1 MNPGEPLLEGHLLDG
16 RYRVRKI
23 LGVGGMGRVY
33 LSNDTRLASRP
44 VAVKEMILGD
54 GIAEKKAI
62 EDFTREATVLARLTH
77 PGIPTLIDHF
87 AENGR
92 HYLVMEF
99 VAGGTLEDALTK
111 SGGKLSEGQT
121 LRYARQMLE
130 VLDFLHAQT
139 PPIIYRDIKPGN
151 IMIDKDGRAMLIDF
165 GIARFLPKGGKA
177 TMIGSPGYAPPEQ
190 YVGKV
195 EPRSDLY
202 SIAATMHHLLS
213 GRDPALEPP
222 FSFPPLRSIAPQVSE
237 QTAKAVDRALNHQI
251 DLRFASAREML
262 NSLPLPPEDHAQSG
276 SFANGGSSMGS
287 MRTVVLANPVAD
299 AAGVQPIRPSS
310 PTPGRLT
317 YPPQA
322 PAPRIGGPSPSLT
335 NMPTVVLT
343 RPASAAQTP
352 SKATPPA
359 GSKPLNPSMQKAIDL
374 GVRAK
379 ALFERGLRSKIVSTM
394 IQGGSNPN
402 AGSGNPA
409 GVSSTAKTRELRP
422 GASSPRQ
429 AAPVSTAERSPA
441 PTASRSGSVAPAR
454 PRPPVT
460 PPLFPEDA
468 KGRATGAPARL
479 AARGENVEFTI
490 KFVHTTIGRAQT
502 GQASKPDIDLAALKR
517 GSERVSNLHAEIV
530 QRGADYFIRDLGS
543 LNGTYIAGLG
553 RLGRDQLYKLKDRD
567 QVVLGGAILQF
578 RRG

>member
-1 MNPGEPLLEGHLLDG
+1 MNPGEPLSEGHLLDG
-16 RYRVRKI
+16 RYRVRKV

-111 SGGKLSEGQT
+111 AGGKLSEGQT

-139 PPIIYRDIKPGN
+139 PPIVYRDIKPGN

-213 GRDPALEPP
+213 GRDP
-222 FSFPPLRSIAPQVSE
+222 RSSRRSAFRRSG
-237 QTAKAVDRALNHQI
+237 ASRR
-251 DLRFASAREML
+251 RFR
-262 NSLPLPPEDHAQSG
+262 
-276 SFANGGSSMGS
+276 
-287 MRTVVLANPVAD
+287 
-299 AAGVQPIRPSS
+299 
-310 PTPGRLT
+310 
-317 YPPQA
+317 
-322 PAPRIGGPSPSLT
+322 
-335 NMPTVVLT
+335 
-343 RPASAAQTP
+343 
-352 SKATPPA
+352 
-359 GSKPLNPSMQKAIDL
+359 SKP
-374 GVRAK
+374 
-379 ALFERGLRSKIVSTM
+379 
-394 IQGGSNPN
+394 
-402 AGSGNPA
+402 
-409 GVSSTAKTRELRP
+409 
-422 GASSPRQ
+422 PR
-429 AAPVSTAERSPA
+429 
-441 PTASRSGSVAPAR
+441 
-454 PRPPVT
+454 
-460 PPLFPEDA
+460 LW
-468 KGRATGAPARL
+468 
-479 AARGENVEFTI
+479 
-490 KFVHTTIGRAQT
+490 IGR
-502 GQASKPDIDLAALKR
+502 
-517 GSERVSNLHAEIV
+517 
-530 QRGADYFIRDLGS
+530 
-543 LNGTYIAGLG
+543 
-553 RLGRDQLYKLKDRD
+553 
-567 QVVLGGAILQF
+567 
-578 RRG
+578 